1 MPAYGLALAPVA
13 VLSNRARLQLI
24 SGLSK
29 TLEYF
34 FLQNVVDDV
43 KLLGVRAHDALS
55 IDLIVFVKCYF
66 CCQNAC

>member
-1 MPAYGLALAPVA
+1 MAWPLRQLL
-13 VLSNRARLQLI
+13 VLSYRARLQLI

-34 FLQNVVDDV
+34 FRQNVVDDM